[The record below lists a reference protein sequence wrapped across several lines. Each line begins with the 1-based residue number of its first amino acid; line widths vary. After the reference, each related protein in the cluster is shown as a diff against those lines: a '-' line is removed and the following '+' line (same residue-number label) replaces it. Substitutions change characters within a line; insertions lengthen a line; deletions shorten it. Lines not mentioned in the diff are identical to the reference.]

1 MIRFLRAMWLFL
13 VIFVGY
19 FSQWLLSRLLR
30 QRPVDGDYEVP
41 TWLKKRRGRLD
52 TRNARRLLA
61 GMLRLRGVYIKLGQ
75 VLSVMGGFLPRAFS
89 KELESL
95 QDQVPPHPFSEI
107 ERTIVRE
114 FGKRPLELWKSIDP
128 TPLAAASLGQ
138 VHVAYDHAGNKL
150 AVKILYPRIRD
161 VIAVDMRV
169 LSIVIRV
176 YSWFVPVNNLMSVH
190 RSLVDLLRRET
201 DYLHEAACM
210 KRMADNFADEDDI
223 IFPEVIADRTTR
235 DVLTMTFME
244 GVKITRFEDLDK
256 IGADRTQVA
265 TRLVQS
271 FYKQLFVNHFF
282 HADPHPGNFLVQPGP
297 KIVVLDFGAISE
309 AASSVIDGAL
319 DILQGLMTEDAKL
332 VLKGFHQ
339 MGFVSAEG
347 NKELLERTVVTY
359 FSRLLKIRDR
369 TPQALMD
376 AKPEDLERLARP
388 EVERE
393 ELRELMKSFVYPE
406 GWFYVERASVMM
418 FWLCAQLDPKLDTMS
433 VGMPYV
439 LPVLMQKKM
448 AEAANA

>member
-1 MIRFLRAMWLFL
+1 MWLFL
-13 VIFVGY
+13 MIFIGY

-30 QRPVDGDYEVP
+30 KRLSNGDYDVP
-41 TWLKKRRGRLD
+41 KWLKRRRARLD
-52 TRNARRLLA
+52 TRNAKRLLA

-75 VLSVMGGFLPRAFS
+75 VLSVMGGFLPRTYS

-107 ERTIVRE
+107 ERTITRE
-114 FGKRPLELWKSIDP
+114 FGKRPAELWKSIDP

-138 VHVAYDHAGNKL
+138 VHLAYDHEGTKL

-161 VIAVDMRV
+161 VIAVDMQV

-210 KRMADNFADEDDI
+210 KRMADNFALEDDI

-244 GVKITRFEDLDK
+244 GVKITRFEDFEK
-256 IGADRTQVA
+256 IGVDRTQVA

-271 FYKQLFVNHFF
+271 FYKQLFVDHFF

-369 TPQALMD
+369 TPEALMN
-376 AKPEDLERLARP
+376 AKQEDLERLAKP

-448 AEAANA
+448 AEAGSG